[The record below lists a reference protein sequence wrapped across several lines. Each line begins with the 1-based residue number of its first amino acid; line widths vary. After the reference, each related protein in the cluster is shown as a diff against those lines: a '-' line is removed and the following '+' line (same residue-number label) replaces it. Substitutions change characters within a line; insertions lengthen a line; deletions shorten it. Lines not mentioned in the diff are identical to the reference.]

1 MEYALQY
8 AVCTPTFLQWWRGEC
23 LYIIWLFLIILLL
36 KPMIVDIW
44 LFIQTNLWAMVSTV
58 QPANASWGK
67 IWGNRRKYLFFQ
79 PPCRVGNWYFISVQY
94 KALHFSFV
102 WINTL
107 LIVIGDLV
115 NVDTKRSYLCLTQ
128 TFIVLWIAWS
138 VSTST
143 DAVASSRR
151 RILFLRVYCTMYV
164 WLDVIFSMSMDG
176 DPNRKEDRMQ
186 GKWCI
191 IMKMVQYLLRS
202 ALAKQISCFSP
213 TEKFSPSDSTFI
225 MRWPGSIAT
234 CNINWKEHYLEE
246 FT

>member
-8 AVCTPTFLQWWRGEC
+8 AVCTPTFSQWWRGEC

-107 LIVIGDLV
+107 LIVDCYWGPRKRWHKAFLSLLDSNLYCALDGVVRLHVHRRCGFVQEKDLV
-115 NVDTKRSYLCLTQ
+115 PKGC
-128 TFIVLWIAWS
+128 IVHMTWCYI
-138 VSTST
+138 
-143 DAVASSRR
+143 
-151 RILFLRVYCTMYV
+151 
-164 WLDVIFSMSMDG
+164 SMSMDG
-176 DPNRKEDRMQ
+176 DSNRKEGRM
-186 GKWCI
+186 
-191 IMKMVQYLLRS
+191 
-202 ALAKQISCFSP
+202 
-213 TEKFSPSDSTFI
+213 
-225 MRWPGSIAT
+225 
-234 CNINWKEHYLEE
+234 
-246 FT
+246 

>member
-128 TFIVLWIAWS
+128 TFIVLWMAWS

-151 RILFLRVYCTMYV
+151 RILFLKGVLYI
-164 WLDVIFSMSMDG
+164 WLDVTFLC
-176 DPNRKEDRMQ
+176 Q
-186 GKWCI
+186 WT
-191 IMKMVQYLLRS
+191 VT
-202 ALAKQISCFSP
+202 P
-213 TEKFSPSDSTFI
+213 TEKKAECKGSDVSL
-225 MRWPGSIAT
+225 WKW
-234 CNINWKEHYLEE
+234 CN
-246 FT
+246 TS